1 MYRRKKNI
9 HHEEKVADAV
19 KAEQKVKKTRLHTGG
34 SRSVFLIRLELSPK
48 RLHFVT
54 PDYFSPQGQ
63 NQSAELKEAN
73 KLKVIRMALHII
85 CHFHAFSWTLNKPKR
100 KNGAI
105 RLHSLLLTRTRA
117 SYLNHK
123 VLACRFTQLDTP
135 PSQGFL
141 MQSAV

>member
-1 MYRRKKNI
+1 MRRKLQMLSK
-9 HHEEKVADAV
+9 
-19 KAEQKVKKTRLHTGG
+19 QSKKWRKPDYVHTGG
-34 SRSVFLIRLELSPK
+34 SCRVFLIRLELSPR

-85 CHFHAFSWTLNKPKR
+85 CRVHAFSWTLNKPER

-117 SYLNHK
+117 SYLNCK
-123 VLACRFTQLDTP
+123 VLVCRFTQLDTP
-135 PSQGFL
+135 PPPRGSWCRAL
-141 MQSAV
+141 SRPSVWVV